1 MNAFI
6 KIYLQFLV
14 FVIDVVIPTN
24 SPDRGS
30 IVLKAGQKVL
40 VLKSPK
46 GIYMQLECGK
56 IVAIKTAFKVRG
68 GKAPEGK
75 ATEETASK
83 EGGANTQPTTILKK
97 GTFRY

>member
-1 MNAFI
+1 M
-6 KIYLQFLV
+6 
-14 FVIDVVIPTN
+14 IPTN

-68 GKAPEGK
+68 GKAPEKGEEAAGK
-75 ATEETASK
+75 ESPA
-83 EGGANTQPTTILKK
+83 PTTILKK
-97 GTFRY
+97 RK

>member
-1 MNAFI
+1 M
-6 KIYLQFLV
+6 LFL
-14 FVIDVVIPTN
+14 DVVIPTN

-68 GKAPEGK
+68 GKAPEKG
-75 ATEETASK
+75 EE
-83 EGGANTQPTTILKK
+83 GANKDGAVPPTTIVKK
-97 GTFRY
+97 GMMLYNFYKRILND